1 MRVSTSQ
8 IYALGAESIG
18 RTQSDLLRTQQQ
30 IAAMRRILTPSD
42 DPIGAASAV
51 AVRQSQA
58 RTDRFDS
65 SIATAKDALAQNDSA
80 LSSIVN
86 LLQNARTTTIAA
98 GSGTLNDA
106 DRKTYANELSQ
117 NLDELVGLANAKDG
131 NGNYTFAG
139 FQVNAQPFVRDSAGV
154 VYNGD
159 AGVRNVQV
167 DAGRTMSVSV
177 SGDALFLANPTGNGV
192 FTAIAA
198 AANTGSAVVGAT
210 QVVGGATLTGHA
222 YQVNFN
228 VVAGVTTYDIV
239 DTTLGANVSTG
250 NAYAAGS
257 AIDVAGMQM
266 TLTGVPANGDQVA
279 VAPAGRQSVFET
291 IAALVAAMGA
301 PVNDDASRAQ
311 LANRLAAGLQN
322 LNQALENVMTHQ
334 AQGGAQL
341 AELDSLS
348 DINSERSIAQ
358 SKTLSRIED
367 LDYTKATTD
376 FAKQQLALEAA
387 QKSFLSVAGL
397 SLFNNL

>member
-18 RTQSDLLRTQQQ
+18 KTQSDLLRTQQQ

-42 DPIGAASAV
+42 DPIGSATAV
-51 AVRQSQA
+51 GVRQSQA

-65 SIATAKDALAQNDSA
+65 SIATAKDALSQNDSA
-80 LSSIVN
+80 LSAIVN

-98 GSGTLNDA
+98 GSGSLNDA
-106 DRKTYANELSQ
+106 DRKTYSNDLSQ
-117 NLDELVGLANAKDG
+117 QLDQLLGLANGKDG

-139 FQVNAQPFVRDSAGV
+139 FEVNAQPFVKTAAGIG
-154 VYNGD
+154 YNGD
-159 AGVRNVQV
+159 SGVRSVQV
-167 DAGRTMSVSV
+167 DTGRSMAVSV
-177 SGDALFLANPTGNGV
+177 SGSSLFLANPTGNGI
-192 FTAIAA
+192 FTATAA
-198 AANTGSAVVGAT
+198 NANTGSLVVGAT
-210 QVVGGATLTGHA
+210 QTTGGAATTGHA

-228 VVAGVTTYDIV
+228 VTAGVTTYDVV
-239 DTTLGANVSTG
+239 DTTLGSTVSSG
-250 NAYAAGS
+250 NAYTPGN
-257 AIDVAGMQM
+257 AITVAGMQM
-266 TLTGVPANGDQVA
+266 TLSGAPASGDQVV
-279 VAPAGRQSVFET
+279 VAPSGTKSVFDT
-291 IAALVAAMGA
+291 IADLAAALGTPAT
-301 PVNDDASRAQ
+301 DDASRAQ
-311 LANRLAAGLQN
+311 LANRLSEGLNN

-348 DINSERSIAQ
+348 SINSSRSIAY
-358 SKTLSRIED
+358 SKTLSDIED

-387 QKSFLSVAGL
+387 QKSFLSVSGL